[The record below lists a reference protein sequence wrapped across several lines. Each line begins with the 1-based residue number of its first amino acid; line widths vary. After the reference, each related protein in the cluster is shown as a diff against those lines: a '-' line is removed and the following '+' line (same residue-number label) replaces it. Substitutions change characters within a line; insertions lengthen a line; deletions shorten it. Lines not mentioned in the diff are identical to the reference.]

1 MIFNVS
7 VPDLINTFIISAG
20 IGICVMIM
28 QHITFSV
35 GLSTELKKFARFFFI
50 VLTMYLSLHLA
61 RQLMNGMAGDVIR
74 VALYIVTTLEVFMA
88 GFMAYMFSRMLLV
101 FAKTHEKEKHFSVP
115 LNILICVH
123 SAVLVGD
130 WFGHFIYRFDE
141 DNIYERSSL
150 YILSNVCPILMLM
163 ISAFLLIRYRDN
175 IKKQIRT
182 AFWVYI
188 ISPLIAIVIQSFSY
202 GVQFIMLASVIGAVY
217 MFSAIIREQ
226 TEKFENQRLEK
237 SRIESELNL
246 ATNIQAG
253 MLPNMFPA
261 FPERPEFDIYASMD
275 PAKEVGGDFYDFFM
289 IDDDHLAMVIGD
301 VSGKGV
307 PAALFMMA
315 SKITINDHALMGG
328 TPAEILQRVNKQ
340 ICSANDAEMFVTV
353 WLGILE
359 ISTGKLTAASA
370 GHEYPMLN
378 INGKYEL
385 FKDKHGLAVGA
396 MDIAKYK
403 DYEITLKKGDSIFVY
418 TDGVAEA
425 TDAQNE
431 LFGTDRTLDALNNL
445 PGNDTQ
451 EEILKGVRKAV
462 DAFVKEAPQFDD
474 LTMLGLKYFGTGEEK

>member
-88 GFMAYMFSRMLLV
+88 GFMAYMFSRMALV
-101 FAKTHEKEKHFSVP
+101 FAKKGEKEKPLTIP

-123 SAVLVGD
+123 SLVLVGD
-130 WFGHFIYRFDE
+130 WFGHFIYRFD
-141 DNIYERSSL
+141 DGNVYERSAL
-150 YILSNVCPILMLM
+150 YLLSNVCPIFMLA

-261 FPERPEFDIYASMD
+261 FPERSEFDIYASMD

-289 IDDDHLAMVIGD
+289 TDDDHLAMVIAD

-315 SKITINDHALMGG
+315 SKILINDHALMGG
-328 TPAEILQRVNKQ
+328 TPAEILGRVNKQ
-340 ICSANDAEMFVTV
+340 ICSNNEAEM
-353 WLGILE
+353 LREQYG
-359 ISTGKLTAASA
+359 
-370 GHEYPMLN
+370 
-378 INGKYEL
+378 
-385 FKDKHGLAVGA
+385 
-396 MDIAKYK
+396 
-403 DYEITLKKGDSIFVY
+403 
-418 TDGVAEA
+418 
-425 TDAQNE
+425 
-431 LFGTDRTLDALNNL
+431 
-445 PGNDTQ
+445 
-451 EEILKGVRKAV
+451 
-462 DAFVKEAPQFDD
+462 
-474 LTMLGLKYFGTGEEK
+474 